1 MDMAAS
7 FQEQFVFHLTGKLH
21 GGELDAI
28 DGLNLRPALLAGFR
42 DLTRS
47 RYDFPVVLVEDA
59 AGDGSVRS
67 LSGVIDEVLRE
78 VAPRGIEG
86 ERLRKHVLRL
96 EREIRAL
103 LAQGSTG
110 RLSELWTLATTR
122 IASGTDETPGKV
134 LEHTGAALKPDGEL
148 LDCGHE
154 LPARMLGHLW
164 KQVQVEKARAFGA
177 DAGALAVKLSD
188 ILRAAF
194 VHSEEGRRAES
205 LKAAVGGPHQEIF
218 DFAAMSNLL
227 RRPDAGGPL
236 PVDRRMRIERALS
249 VLRSQRFFGTPEG
262 KQTTHDAGPHEFLFE
277 DCASAVEAFRNRLP
291 QVLELARAMAIGQL
305 EADGHYVEA
314 NHDPLFAEFDASALG
329 PADMATFPN
338 YLVCIAPGRIDAPE
352 NAVLMELLASG
363 LPVKVLVQT
372 EEVLEE
378 SPVSEGHLAFGA
390 RGAQLAS
397 TAIGLDNVFVL
408 QSSSANLYQMRE
420 RVRAGMACAGPAL
433 FSIFSGPRSA
443 ASSLPPYLTATTAM
457 QARAFPAFTCDP
469 AAGTDW
475 ASRFSLEDNPQP
487 DADWPVDSLTYSDE
501 ELQRVSEKLA
511 FTIADFVVTDRR
523 YARHFASVPRSR
535 WNADMVRVDEWL
547 ALDSNDQAGKVPYL
561 LAIDEDDV
569 LHRLIV
575 DGKLMQAAR
584 RCREM
589 WHRLQELG
597 GIHNSHAER
606 LLARERTAWEEQKQR
621 ELASLKDEAR
631 AASAASPPA
640 VAPAAPAASQP
651 PVAAAQAA
659 PAQTAAAEKPSDD
672 PYIETAR
679 CSSCNECT
687 QINDRMF
694 AYDANQ
700 QAYIADAD
708 AGTYR
713 ELVEAAENC
722 QLSIIHPGK
731 PRNRGEPGLDEL
743 VKRAEPFA

>member
-7 FQEQFVFHLTGKLH
+7 FQEQFVFHLTGKRH

-42 DLTRS
+42 DLTRL
-47 RYDFPVVLVEDA
+47 RYDFPVVLVENA
-59 AGDGSVRS
+59 ARGASVRT
-67 LSGVIDEVLRE
+67 LSSVIDEVLRQ

-103 LAQGSTG
+103 VAQGATG
-110 RLSELWTLATTR
+110 RLSELWTLAAAGF
-122 IASGTDETPGKV
+122 ASGPDETPGKV
-134 LEHTGAALKPDGEL
+134 LEHTGAALKSDGEA
-148 LDCGHE
+148 LDCGHQ
-154 LPARMLGHLW
+154 LPARMLRHLW
-164 KQVQVEKARAFGA
+164 KQVQVDKARAFHA

-194 VHSEEGRRAES
+194 VHSEEGRHAES
-205 LKAAVGGPHQEIF
+205 LKASVGGPHQEIF
-218 DFAAMSNLL
+218 DFTAMSNLL
-227 RRPDAGGPL
+227 RRPGAAGHL
-236 PVDRRMRIERALS
+236 PEVRRMRIERALS
-249 VLRSQRFFGTPEG
+249 VLRSQRFFATPEG
-262 KQTTHDAGPHEFLFE
+262 KQPTHDAGPYNFLFD
-277 DCASAVEAFRNRLP
+277 DCASAVEAFRDRLP
-291 QVLELARAMAIGQL
+291 QVLELAKAMSIAQL
-305 EADGHYVEA
+305 EADSRYIEA

-338 YLVCIAPGRIDAPE
+338 YLVCIAPGRIDARE
-352 NAVLMELLASG
+352 NAMLMEVLASG
-363 LPVKVLVQT
+363 LPIKVLVQT
-372 EEVLEE
+372 EEVLEQ

-408 QSSSANLYQMRE
+408 QSSSSNLYQLRD
-420 RVRAGMACAGPAL
+420 RVHGGVACAGPAL
-433 FSIFSGPRSA
+433 FSIFSGPPSPV
-443 ASSLPPYLTATTAM
+443 SSLPPYLTATTAM

-487 DADWPVDSLTYSDE
+487 EADWPVDSLWYSDD

-511 FTIADFVVTDRR
+511 FTIADFVATDRR
-523 YARHFASVPRSR
+523 YARHFARVPRSH
-535 WNADMVRVDEWL
+535 WNANMVRVDEWL
-547 ALDSNDQAGKVPYL
+547 ALDAKDQAGKVPYL

-606 LLARERTAWEEQKQR
+606 LLARERTAWEEHKQR
-621 ELASLKDEAR
+621 EVASLKDVAR
-631 AASAASPPA
+631 TATA
-640 VAPAAPAASQP
+640 AAPAAAPSAAATPQA

-659 PAQTAAAEKPSDD
+659 PAQAAPAEKPSDD
-672 PYIETAR
+672 PSIETTR

-687 QINDRMF
+687 LINDRMF

-722 QLSIIHPGK
+722 QLAIIHPGK
-731 PRNRGEPGLDEL
+731 PRNPGEPGLDEL
-743 VKRAEPFA
+743 IKRAEPFA

>member
-1 MDMAAS
+1 MDMAAR
-7 FQEQFVFHLTGKLH
+7 FQEQFVFHLTGKRH

-42 DLTRS
+42 DLTRL
-47 RYDFPVVLVEDA
+47 RYDFPVVLVENA
-59 AGDGSVRS
+59 IRGGSVQS
-67 LSGVIDEVLRE
+67 LSSVIDEVLQQ

-103 LAQGSTG
+103 VAQGATG
-110 RLSELWTLATTR
+110 WLSELWTLAAARFT
-122 IASGTDETPGKV
+122 SGPDETPGKV
-134 LEHTGAALKPDGEL
+134 LEHTGAALESDGEV
-148 LDCGHE
+148 LDCGHQ
-154 LPARMLGHLW
+154 LPARVLRHLW
-164 KQVQVEKARAFGA
+164 KQVQVEKARTFHA

-194 VHSEEGRRAES
+194 VHSVEGRRAES
-205 LKAAVGGPHQEIF
+205 LKASVGGPHQEIF
-218 DFAAMSNLL
+218 DFTAMSNLL
-227 RRPDAGGPL
+227 RRPGAGDQLHEG
-236 PVDRRMRIERALS
+236 RRKRIEHALS
-249 VLRSQRFFGTPEG
+249 VLRSQRFFATPEG
-262 KQTTHDAGPHEFLFE
+262 KQPTHDAGPYEFLFD
-277 DCASAVEAFRNRLP
+277 DCASAVQAFRDRLP
-291 QVLELARAMAIGQL
+291 QVLELARTMSIAQL
-305 EADGHYVEA
+305 EADGCYIEA

-329 PADMATFPN
+329 PTDMATFPN

-352 NAVLMELLASG
+352 NVMLMEVLASG
-363 LPVKVLVQT
+363 LPIKILVQT
-372 EEVLEE
+372 EEVLED

-408 QSSSANLYQMRE
+408 QSSSSNLYQLRD
-420 RVRAGMACAGPAL
+420 RVHGGVACAGPAL
-433 FSIFSGPRSA
+433 FSIFSGPPSPV
-443 ASSLPPYLTATTAM
+443 SSLPPYLTATTAM

-487 DADWPVDSLTYSDE
+487 EADWPVDSLTYSDE

-511 FTIADFVVTDRR
+511 FTIADFVATDRR
-523 YARHFASVPRSR
+523 YARHFARVPRSH
-535 WNADMVRVDEWL
+535 WNTNMLRTDEWL
-547 ALDSNDQAGKVPYL
+547 ALDTKDQAGKVPYV
-561 LAIDEDDV
+561 LAVDEDDV

-589 WHRLQELG
+589 WRRLQELG

-621 ELASLKDEAR
+621 EFASLKDATR
-631 AASAASPPA
+631 AAAAPA
-640 VAPAAPAASQP
+640 PGVAPAATATPQA
-651 PVAAAQAA
+651 PVSTAQAA
-659 PAQTAAAEKPSDD
+659 PAQAVPAEKPSDD

-687 QINDRMF
+687 LINDRMF

-731 PRNRGEPGLDEL
+731 PRKPGEPGLDEL
-743 VKRAEPFA
+743 IKRAEPFA